1 MNQLSIF
8 AIKVLRKLYSKAF
21 VVKPLAKNIVEH
33 NPDIVSDILYNVL
46 ADGKPVMIA
55 RYGSTEML
63 CMVNYLGVLKG
74 AHVCNYITNKQPEW
88 WWGNNIRIQ
97 MTQWSGFFPSTN
109 ENLTKFSQ
117 LMIESSE
124 DLDVLGSW
132 LEHEQYFIGK
142 LNIPL
147 VWIIYLEPFWAEK
160 PWTRVLKGKKVLV
173 VHPFASLIEMQY
185 QKKREG
191 LFINPD
197 ILPEFELYTIPAVQ
211 SLGGGN
217 NEFSD
222 WFEALAWMQSE
233 IDKVDFDICLLGCG
247 AYGFPLASHIKIK
260 GKQAV
265 HMGGSLQLLFGIKG
279 KRWTDPQK
287 SIDTFG
293 KPGMY
298 EALFNEHWVFP
309 GDENKPLNADQ
320 VEGACYW

>member
-1 MNQLSIF
+1 MNQISIF
-8 AIKVLRKLYSKAF
+8 ALKVLRKLYSKVF
-21 VVKPLAKNIVEH
+21 VGKPLTEHKVEH
-33 NPDIVSDILYNVL
+33 YPDTVSDILYNVL

-74 AHVCNYITNKQPEW
+74 AHIFNYITSKQPEW
-88 WWGNNIRIQ
+88 WWGENIKIQ

-117 LMIESSE
+117 LMIESSK

-132 LEHEQYFIGK
+132 LDHEQYFIGE
-142 LNIPL
+142 LAIPL
-147 VWIIYLEPFWAEK
+147 VWIIYLEPFWAVQ
-160 PWTRVLKGKKVLV
+160 PWTRVLNGKKVLV
-173 VHPFASLIEMQY
+173 VHPFASLIKMQY
-185 QKKREG
+185 QNKRDL

-197 ILPEFELYTIPAVQ
+197 ILPEFELHTIPAVQ
-211 SLGGGN
+211 SLGGAN
-217 NEFSD
+217 NEFGD

-247 AYGFPLASHIKIK
+247 AYGFPLASYIKLK

-293 KPGMY
+293 KAGMY
-298 EALFNEHWVFP
+298 ESLFNEHWVFP